1 MPKVKPLADRWPGRE
16 DLYDEVSRRKRRKG
30 LDNVS
35 LSKVTGLSLS
45 VLSARLNKE
54 PGTWRLDEFDGLCR
68 ALGISLV
75 DGIKILKG
83 EETT

>member
-1 MPKVKPLADRWPGRE
+1 MPRVRTLADRWPGRE

-30 LDNVS
+30 LDSES
-35 LSKVTGLSLS
+35 LSKVTGLSRTALS
-45 VLSARLNKE
+45 IRLNKE
-54 PGTWRLDEFDGLCR
+54 PGSWRLDEFDGLCR

-83 EETT
+83 EETP

>member
-1 MPKVKPLADRWPGRE
+1 MPKIKPLADRWPGRD

-30 LDNVS
+30 LDSAS
-35 LSKVTGLSLS
+35 LSKVTGLSRTALS
-45 VLSARLNKE
+45 IRLNKE
-54 PGTWRLDEFDGLCR
+54 PGSWRLDELDGLCR

-83 EETT
+83 DETP

>member
-1 MPKVKPLADRWPGRE
+1 MPKVKPLAERWPGRE
-16 DLYDEVSRRKRRKG
+16 DLYDEVFKRKRRKG

-54 PGTWRLDEFDGLCR
+54 PGSWRLDELDGLCR
-68 ALGISLV
+68 TLGLSLV

-83 EETT
+83 ETS

>member
-1 MPKVKPLADRWPGRE
+1 MPKVKPLAERWPGRE
-16 DLYDEVSRRKRRKG
+16 DLYDEVFKRKRRKG

-54 PGTWRLDEFDGLCR
+54 PGNWRLDELDGLCR
-68 ALGISLV
+68 ALGLSLV

-83 EETT
+83 ETS